1 MRRQI
6 LLSITIRFLIY
17 FTHWLVLAYLPLL
30 LKGYGLSDLQIGMAI
45 GLFSLSSMA
54 LMLPLGMFSDIFS
67 PRRTMLCGALLYGGY
82 FAALLVA
89 RSFGWI
95 LVAVCIGGLGSAA
108 LVVVSESLY
117 LKHFG
122 QIQRSRRVAT
132 YQLST
137 YLGFGLGPLVGGLVV
152 QQAPELIFLLAVAGA
167 GAIFLL
173 SLFLLDY
180 EPIVFSFKEYSG
192 DVFRFKPLLLIA
204 CLFVLGTHFGVEQT
218 SFSLLLKEKFGLLPQ
233 QIGLVFACMGLWM
246 ALAVPLV
253 GRYHDK
259 RKSVFLF
266 FLGGMAFSAL
276 FQVLTPMAV
285 GIRSLVAIRLLH
297 NLGDTVALLELGVL
311 VALLF
316 PSGRLGGNS
325 GLLYGT
331 RTLATFL
338 AAVVSGSL
346 NREWGYGASFMGSG
360 LFVLCFVAGCV
371 AFIGFSPTRRQAVG
385 WQESEK

>member
-17 FTHWLVLAYLPLL
+17 FTQWLVLAYLPLL
-30 LKGYGLSDLQIGMAI
+30 LKGYGLSDLQIGMII
-45 GLFSLSSMA
+45 GIFSLSSMA
-54 LMLPLGMFSDIFS
+54 LMLPLGMFSDFFS
-67 PRRTMLCGALLYGGY
+67 PRRTMLCGALLYAGY
-82 FAALLVA
+82 FAALLFA
-89 RSFGWI
+89 RSFAWI
-95 LVAVCIGGLGSAA
+95 LAAICVGGLGSAA

-122 QIQRSRRVAT
+122 QIQRSRRVAI

-152 QQAPELIFLLAVAGA
+152 QTSPELIFIFAMAGA

-173 SLFLLDY
+173 SLFLIDY

-192 DVFRFKPLLLIA
+192 DILQFKPLLLIA

-218 SFSLLLKEKFGLLPQ
+218 SFSLLLRDQFGLLPR
-233 QIGLVFACMGLWM
+233 QIGMVFGCMGLWM

-253 GRYHDK
+253 GRFHDK
-259 RKSVFLF
+259 RRSVFLF
-266 FLGGMAFSAL
+266 FLGGMASSAV
-276 FQVLTPMAV
+276 FQVLTPLA
-285 GIRSLVAIRLLH
+285 GNIWSLVVIRLLH

-325 GLLYGT
+325 GLLYGA

-338 AAVVSGSL
+338 AAVAAGSL
-346 NREWGYGASFMGSG
+346 NREWGYGASFFGSG
-360 LFVLCFVAGCV
+360 LLVLCFVAGCFL
-371 AFIGFSPTRRQAVG
+371 FIGLSSARRQAVG
-385 WQESEK
+385 WQRVEE

>member
-54 LMLPLGMFSDIFS
+54 LMLPLGMFSDFFS
-67 PRRTMLCGALLYGGY
+67 PRRTMLCGALLYAGY
-82 FAALLVA
+82 FAALLSA
-89 RSFGWI
+89 RSFAWI
-95 LVAVCIGGLGSAA
+95 LGAVCVGGLGSAA

-132 YQLST
+132 YQLSA
-137 YLGFGLGPLVGGLVV
+137 YLGFGLGPLVGGLLV
-152 QQAPELIFLLAVAGA
+152 QTSPELIFVFAMAGA
-167 GAIFLL
+167 GAIFLF
-173 SLFLLDY
+173 SLLLLDY
-180 EPIVFSFKEYSG
+180 EPIVFSFKDYSG
-192 DVFRFKPLLLIA
+192 DVFRLKPLLLIA
-204 CLFVLGTHFGVEQT
+204 CLFVLSTHFGVEQT
-218 SFSLLLKEKFGLLPQ
+218 SYSLLLKEKFGLLPR

-246 ALAVPLV
+246 AMAVPLV

-259 RKSVFLF
+259 RRSVFLF
-266 FLGGMAFSAL
+266 FLGGMAFSSL
-276 FQVLTPMAV
+276 FQMLTPLAV
-285 GIRSLVAIRLLH
+285 DIWSLVIIRLLH
-297 NLGDTVALLELGVL
+297 TLGDTVAMLELGVL

-316 PSGRLGGNS
+316 PSARLGGNS
-325 GLLYGT
+325 GLLYGV

-338 AAVVSGSL
+338 AAVTAGSL
-346 NREWGYGASFMGSG
+346 NREWGYGASFFASG
-360 LFVLCFVAGCV
+360 LFVLCFVVGCV
-371 AFIGFSPTRRQAVG
+371 AFIGFSAARRQAVG
-385 WQESEK
+385 WQGVGK

>member
-6 LLSITIRFLIY
+6 LLSIFIRFLIY

-30 LKGYGLSDLQIGMAI
+30 LKGYGLSDFQIGMAI

-67 PRRTMLCGALLYGGY
+67 PRRTMLLGALLYGGY
-82 FAALLVA
+82 FAALLTV
-89 RSFGWI
+89 RSFGW
-95 LVAVCIGGLGSAA
+95 LLAAVCVGGLGSAA

-122 QIQRSRRVAT
+122 QVQRGRRVAA

-152 QQAPELIFLLAVAGA
+152 QTSPTLLFSLAMAGA

-173 SLFLLDY
+173 SLFLADY
-180 EPIVFSFKEYSG
+180 EPIVFAFKEYSV
-192 DVFRFKPLLLIA
+192 DVLRFKPLLLIV

-218 SFSLLLKEKFGLLPQ
+218 SFSLLLRDKFGLLPR

-246 ALAVPLV
+246 ALVVPLV
-253 GRYHDK
+253 GKYHDR
-259 RKSVFLF
+259 RKSVFFF

-276 FQVLTPMAV
+276 FQMLTPLAV
-285 GIRSLVAIRLLH
+285 DIWSLVAIRLLH
-297 NLGDTVALLELGVL
+297 TLGDTVALLELGVL

-316 PSGRLGGNS
+316 PSARLGGNS
-325 GLLYGT
+325 GLLYGV

-338 AAVVSGSL
+338 SAVVAGSL
-346 NREWGYGASFMGSG
+346 NREWGYGASFFGSG
-360 LFVLCFVAGCV
+360 LFVLCFAAGCF
-371 AFIGFSPTRRQAVG
+371 AFIGFSATRRQVVG
-385 WQESEK
+385 WQEAKS

>member
-6 LLSITIRFLIY
+6 LLSIAIRFLIY

-30 LKGYGLSDLQIGMAI
+30 LKGYGLSDLQIGMVI
-45 GLFSLSSMA
+45 GIFSLSSMA
-54 LMLPLGMFSDIFS
+54 LMLPLGLFSDFFS

-82 FAALLVA
+82 FAALLTA

-95 LVAVCIGGLGSAA
+95 LAAVCVGGLGSAA

-152 QQAPELIFLLAVAGA
+152 QTSPELIFVFAVAGA

-173 SLFLLDY
+173 SLFLIDY

-192 DVFRFKPLLLIA
+192 DVLRFKPLLLIA

-218 SFSLLLKEKFGLLPQ
+218 SFSLLLKEKFGLLPL
-233 QIGLVFACMGLWM
+233 QIGMVFACMGLWM
-246 ALAVPLV
+246 ALVVPLV
-253 GRYHDK
+253 GKYHDK

-276 FQVLTPMAV
+276 FQMLTPLAV
-285 GIRSLVAIRLLH
+285 DIWSLVVIRLLH
-297 NLGDTVALLELGVL
+297 TLGDTVALLELGVL

-316 PSGRLGGNS
+316 PSARLGGNS
-325 GLLYGT
+325 GLLYGA

-338 AAVVSGSL
+338 SAVAAGSL
-346 NREWGYGASFMGSG
+346 NREWGYGASFFGSG
-360 LFVLCFVAGCV
+360 LFVLCFVVGCV
-371 AFIGFSPTRRQAVG
+371 AFIGLSPARRQAVG
-385 WQESEK
+385 WQGSEK

>member
-1 MRRQI
+1 M
-6 LLSITIRFLIY
+6 
-17 FTHWLVLAYLPLL
+17 
-30 LKGYGLSDLQIGMAI
+30 
-45 GLFSLSSMA
+45 
-54 LMLPLGMFSDIFS
+54 
-67 PRRTMLCGALLYGGY
+67 
-82 FAALLVA
+82 
-89 RSFGWI
+89 
-95 LVAVCIGGLGSAA
+95 
-108 LVVVSESLY
+108 
-117 LKHFG
+117 
-122 QIQRSRRVAT
+122 
-132 YQLST
+132 
-137 YLGFGLGPLVGGLVV
+137 
-152 QQAPELIFLLAVAGA
+152 AGA

-173 SLFLLDY
+173 SLFLVDY

-192 DVFRFKPLLLIA
+192 DILRFKPLLLIA

-218 SFSLLLKEKFGLLPQ
+218 SFSLLLKEQFGLLPR

-253 GRYHDK
+253 GRFHDK
-259 RKSVFLF
+259 RRSVFLF

-276 FQVLTPMAV
+276 FQVLTPLAV
-285 GIRSLVAIRLLH
+285 GIRSLVVIRLLH

-325 GLLYGT
+325 GLLYGV

-360 LFVLCFVAGCV
+360 LFVLCFVAGSF
-371 AFIGFSPTRRQAVG
+371 AFIGFSATRRQAVG
-385 WQESEK
+385 WQESGK